1 MTNSEGF
8 TSEHLAW
15 MLNTVR
21 EHKRDTL
28 PASEIQRRMDDK
40 FPANEHQALWV
51 KLLETVGAR

>member
-21 EHKRDTL
+21 ELQREWL
-28 PASEIQRRMDDK
+28 PASAIQRRMDDK

-51 KLLETVGAR
+51 KLLKTVGAR